1 MSKLRNTRLMFNT
14 NTLDRP
20 KESDTHASMEY
31 EIMSQT
37 EPIITSLNH
46 VVGQKRAV
54 TVLRTALDAYWNDRS
69 KLGEEQAFPH
79 LLMCGP
85 GGTGK
90 TMLSELIARELCTE
104 CCVELAQNIGNIAQ
118 MQGLLMMLEP
128 GHILLIDEIHEL
140 SETAQVCLYRALEER
155 KLFLGGNRKPVTLPP
170 FTLVG
175 ATTDEYLLTTSMRDR
190 FRILLRLTHYTD
202 DEMAVLIHQRARRLG
217 WEIDEQSIQ
226 ELSQRSR
233 GVPRLAIRLLESAKR
248 VCSAKAAD
256 IIASAHVEE
265 MLEIEG
271 FDALGF
277 DPVEQRY
284 LQLLKQHQGPVRL
297 NVLSTHLGL
306 PRQTIEMFERDF
318 IRLGLIAKSDKGRAL
333 TPAGIEHLNST

>member
-1 MSKLRNTRLMFNT
+1 MSHT
-14 NTLDRP
+14 D
-20 KESDTHASMEY
+20 
-31 EIMSQT
+31 
-37 EPIITSLNH
+37 PIIASLNH

-54 TVLRTALDAYWNDRS
+54 VVLRTALDAYWNDRAKS
-69 KLGEEQAFPH
+69 GEEQAFPH

-85 GGTGK
+85 SGTGK
-90 TMLSELIARELCTE
+90 TMLSELIARELCTD
-104 CCVELAQNIGNIAQ
+104 CHVELAQNIGNIGQ

-128 GHILLIDEIHEL
+128 GQILLIDEFHEL
-140 SETAQVCLYRALEER
+140 SQSAQVCLYRSLEER

-190 FRILLRLTHYTD
+190 FRILLRLTHYS
-202 DEMAVLIHQRARRLG
+202 DEEMSLLIHRRARRLG
-217 WEIDEQSIQ
+217 WEIDGPSVI
-226 ELSQRSR
+226 ELATRSR
-233 GVPRLAIRLLESAKR
+233 GVPRLAVRLLESAKR
-248 VCSAKAAD
+248 VCSAKACD
-256 IIASAHVEE
+256 IIAPEHIEE

-284 LQLLKQHQGPVRL
+284 LQLLKQHQGPMRL

-318 IRLGLIAKSDKGRAL
+318 IRLELITKSDKGRAL
-333 TPAGIEHLNST
+333 TPAGIEHLNSTHG